1 MWRHRA
7 PAVAVV
13 ARSVGV
19 PSTPGYALV
28 LDPAILQQG
37 PDGPDLRTV
46 LGDVR
51 VAATALGAGAIFV
64 GISPAADVEAYLG
77 GVERGRLIDAT
88 AGGRTGVQPLP
99 GGPPVGP
106 PSAQGFWVASEA
118 GAGARQVTWAAT
130 EGRWTAV
137 VMNADGSR
145 AVAADMAAG
154 VTAPMLRGL
163 WTALY
168 ATAALVLVVG
178 ALLVALALPW
188 TAHRAAAS
196 R

>member
-1 MWRHRA
+1 
-7 PAVAVV
+7 
-13 ARSVGV
+13 
-19 PSTPGYALV
+19 
-28 LDPAILQQG
+28 
-37 PDGPDLRTV
+37 
-46 LGDVR
+46 
-51 VAATALGAGAIFV
+51 
-64 GISPAADVEAYLG
+64 
-77 GVERGRLIDAT
+77 
-88 AGGRTGVQPLP
+88 
-99 GGPPVGP
+99 
-106 PSAQGFWVASEA
+106 
-118 GAGARQVTWAAT
+118 
-130 EGRWTAV
+130 
-137 VMNADGSR
+137 MNADGSR